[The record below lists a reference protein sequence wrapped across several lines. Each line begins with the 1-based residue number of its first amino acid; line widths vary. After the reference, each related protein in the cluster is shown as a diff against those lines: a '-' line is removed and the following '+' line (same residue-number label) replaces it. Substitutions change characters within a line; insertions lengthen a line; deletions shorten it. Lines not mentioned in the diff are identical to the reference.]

1 MLEAQESKVTWQSIR
16 KAVENSEMSSN
27 TAIMETKIPAQ
38 SARQKEWQEA

>member
-27 TAIMETKIPAQ
+27 TAMGSQNRLPDTGLSEQAC
-38 SARQKEWQEA
+38 